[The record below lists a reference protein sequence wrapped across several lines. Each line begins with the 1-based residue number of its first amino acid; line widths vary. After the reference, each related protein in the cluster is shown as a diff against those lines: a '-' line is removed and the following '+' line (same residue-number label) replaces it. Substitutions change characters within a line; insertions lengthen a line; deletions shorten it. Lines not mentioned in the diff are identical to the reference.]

1 MQRGSLQHS
10 HESLARAAA
19 RLLGASVRLLVRLLR
34 REDDL
39 LQAIAL
45 LVSTL
50 ALHFRHRL
58 LHVRKPSVRHFYLT
72 RKKRLRCAR

>member
-50 ALHFRHRL
+50 ALHF
-58 LHVRKPSVRHFYLT
+58 
-72 RKKRLRCAR
+72 